1 MQGLENRR
9 HKVWQVIFNLQYQ
22 KGLMEAEAKQEPAPS
37 IRLREDEADAL
48 LILRIEGPAGNGI
61 VFQVCNYL
69 ATKGLEIL
77 SFQFEAD
84 LLGLNWLFQVAI
96 KSSTFWPFWANC
108 GKSIRIFAAA

>member
-48 LILRIEGPAGNGI
+48 LIFRVEGPAGDGI
-61 VFQVCNYL
+61 VFQIRNDL
-69 ATKGLEIL
+69 AAKGLEVF
-77 SFQFEAD
+77 SFQLEAD
-84 LLGLNWLFQVAI
+84 LLGLNWLF
-96 KSSTFWPFWANC
+96 
-108 GKSIRIFAAA
+108 